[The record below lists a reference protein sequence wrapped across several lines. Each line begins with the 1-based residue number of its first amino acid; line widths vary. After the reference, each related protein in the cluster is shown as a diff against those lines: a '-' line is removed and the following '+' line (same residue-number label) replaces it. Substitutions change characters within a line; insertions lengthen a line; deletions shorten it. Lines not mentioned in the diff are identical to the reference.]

1 MKVKVRR
8 LSSKDFSVTV
18 LLENSSLIDSREQR
32 VFFIGVNKE
41 ITESGKG
48 LVLRVKF
55 HWLWIKAL
63 GMPHLHGKVFP
74 EVEPLISS
82 KDSVIF
88 LR

>member
-55 HWLWIKAL
+55 HWLWIDHFSL
-63 GMPHLHGKVFP
+63 
-74 EVEPLISS
+74 
-82 KDSVIF
+82 
-88 LR
+88 LRVLETSGRTDI